1 LKEQVFSQI
10 KKGFLYKASN
20 LKKKR
25 ETEKGFELKS
35 EVERKKCLFLQD
47 RFYKSKQNEKLK
59 QKKTTCSILEAFSLA
74 LTMCFSFCLTFK
86 A

>member
-1 LKEQVFSQI
+1 M
-10 KKGFLYKASN
+10 KKQKDSSRTVERTSFFQSKKRLSLQSFQ

-47 RFYKSKQNEKLK
+47 RFYKSKQNEKSK
-59 QKKTTCSILEAFSLA
+59 QKKNNL
-74 LTMCFSFCLTFK
+74 
-86 A
+86 